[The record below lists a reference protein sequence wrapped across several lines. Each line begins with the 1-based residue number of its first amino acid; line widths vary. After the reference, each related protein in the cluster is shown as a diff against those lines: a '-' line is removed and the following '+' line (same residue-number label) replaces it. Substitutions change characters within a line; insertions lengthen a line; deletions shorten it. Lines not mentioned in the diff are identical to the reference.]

1 MGNYVVSIGLSSS
14 ALTAHDTVKSEVKF
28 SMVSISFVLKNN
40 KIQKLADANGNEITY
55 KNQMHCL
62 ATEYFKGLYTANDT
76 VQPSV
81 ITDLI
86 QEKVTLRINED
97 LCAPFT
103 DDEISFALF

>member
-1 MGNYVVSIGLSSS
+1 
-14 ALTAHDTVKSEVKF
+14 
-28 SMVSISFVLKNN
+28 
-40 KIQKLADANGNEITY
+40 
-55 KNQMHCL
+55 MHCL
-62 ATEYFKGLYTANDT
+62 ATEYFKGLYTADDT

-103 DDEISFALF
+103 DDEISFALFQIGPTKAPGPDGFPACFY